1 MPRSCSYIIIFL
13 STLLSTKW
21 RINIAYNKQGGINV
35 RKWVVLISV
44 MMSVLL
50 ITACTVGK
58 GDDKVLYINNGDE
71 PTSLN
76 PPAGF
81 DAVSW
86 NALNNLLEGLT
97 RLNADHVPEA
107 AIAEEWDLSDDE
119 MTYTFH
125 IRDHANWSNGDPVT
139 ADDFV
144 YAWLQLLN
152 PDAASPAAFL
162 GYVIEGAEAYHTGGG
177 SEEDVAIKA
186 VDEKTLEVKLNAPT
200 GYFLHLITNPGFFP
214 VNKKVAEE
222 DPDWHTEAETYVS
235 NGPFILESWSHN
247 EEMVMVK
254 NDEYWDKD
262 TVKLTE
268 VHWAMVE
275 DANTSYQM
283 FESDELDMAGIPSEL
298 SDQLIDG
305 DDVVIADQAGLD
317 FYRFNVTMEPFQ
329 NKKIRQAFAL
339 AVNQEDIVEYV
350 TRGKEEPAKGFV
362 SYGFEDKDGNDF
374 RDVNGELVVFNP
386 EEAKRLLEEGMKE
399 EGYDELPEVVI
410 SFNTSEAHKAKAEAL
425 QDMFSENLGVDVT
438 LENTEWQVFLEDQNN
453 LNLQL
458 SRSSFLFD
466 YGDPINFLESF
477 ITGSSMNRTGFSNEE
492 YDKLIADAKV
502 APEDERWELM
512 YEAEKLL
519 ADEMI
524 IFPMHFYN
532 HVHIYKEGITDVIRH
547 PVGYLELKWTDKE

>member
-1 MPRSCSYIIIFL
+1 MNGQNDCSKKRGCKGEYI
-13 STLLSTKW
+13 
-21 RINIAYNKQGGINV
+21 V
-35 RKWVVLISV
+35 RKWLIVSSLLLSV
-44 MMSVLL
+44 FI
-50 ITACTVGK
+50 ITACTAGK
-58 GDDKVLYINNGDE
+58 DGNKVLYINNGDE

-76 PPAGF
+76 PPGGF

-86 NALNNLLEGLT
+86 NALNNLSEGLT
-97 RLNADHVPEA
+97 RLNADHEPEA
-107 AIAEEWDLSDDE
+107 AIAEKWDLSDDE
-119 MTYTFH
+119 KTYTFH
-125 IRDHANWSNGDPVT
+125 IRKKANWSNGDTVT

-144 YAWLQLLN
+144 YAWQQLLN
-152 PDAASPAAFL
+152 PEANSPAAFL
-162 GYVIEGAEAYHTGGG
+162 GYVIEGAEAYHSGEVTVDDIG
-177 SEEDVAIKA
+177 IKA
-186 VDEKTLEVKLNAPT
+186 IDEKTFEVKLTAPT
-200 GYFLHLITNPGFFP
+200 GYFLHLVSNPGFFP

-222 DPDWHTEAETYVS
+222 DPDWHKEADTYVS
-235 NGPFILESWSHN
+235 NGPFILESWSHK

-254 NDEYWDKD
+254 NDEYWDKKA
-262 TVKLTE
+262 VNLSK
-268 VHWAMVE
+268 VHWAMIE
-275 DANTSYQM
+275 DSNTSYQM
-283 FESDELDMAGIPSEL
+283 FQSDELDMTGIPSEL

-317 FYRFNVTMEPFQ
+317 FYRFNVTMEPFHNQ
-329 NKKIRQAFAL
+329 KIRQAFAL

-350 TRGKEEPAKGFV
+350 TRGKEEPAKAFV
-362 SYGFEDKDGNDF
+362 SPGFINNEGKDF
-374 RDVNGELVVFNP
+374 RDVNGDLVVFNP
-386 EEAKRLLEEGMKE
+386 EEAKRLLEEGMEE

-410 SFNTSEAHKAKAEAL
+410 SFNTSDLHKAKAEAL

-477 ITGSSMNRTGFSNEE
+477 ITGSSMNRTGFSNET

-502 APEDERWELM
+502 APEDERWDLM

-519 ADEMI
+519 AEEMI

-532 HVHIYKEGITDVIRH
+532 HVTIYKDGITDVIRH
-547 PVGYLELKWTDKE
+547 PVGYLELKWADKK